1 MTTYIFGST
10 RTLGAILTHAE
21 YNTLL
26 HVLTQAAEDERAQ
39 GGRMLSDMLN
49 TLMIPGDSHGNSGGL
64 DLCSPAV
71 IGMLEQFAAAVPATE
86 DGPGLSEVPGKVAA
100 YVERRKAEEASER
113 DEAFRW
119 LEELVGR
126 KPKLQATRRNETPE
140 EEPEEEEQPEGD
152 VPDGDDEEVIE
163 PEKEL

>member
-1 MTTYIFGST
+1 MTYIFGST
-10 RTLGAILTHAE
+10 RTLGSILTHAE

-26 HVLTQAAEDERAQ
+26 HVLTQAAEDEKAQ
-39 GGRMLSDMLN
+39 GGRLLSDMLN
-49 TLMIPGDSHGNSGGL
+49 TLMIPGDSYGNSGGL

-140 EEPEEEEQPEGD
+140 KEPEEEEQPEGEE
-152 VPDGDDEEVIE
+152 GSDDEPID
-163 PEKEL
+163 PETDEQL